1 MKIFIPTNFVYLFI
15 YLFIFQDLR
24 DNIHDRE
31 NLEREHK
38 TTRPRKRGRMND
50 SWATMGTVA
59 GLLVVDQPAGDSVQ
73 ISWTSH
79 RQRIRRASSNRVD

>member
-1 MKIFIPTNFVYLFI
+1 
-15 YLFIFQDLR
+15 
-24 DNIHDRE
+24 
-31 NLEREHK
+31 
-38 TTRPRKRGRMND
+38 MND